1 MVLGVDHLPSIM
13 TPGQPFTHH
22 SSGLDQYH
30 GFASTSEVLN
40 LEAPAPR
47 PPASHLSA
55 ARLYLNLPRHPGNGE
70 KEGRGRDDDRTH
82 VDMDIPPHVIPSN
95 AGSRNRSATV
105 SDPAEIR
112 ATSPHLRSTFDRDR
126 LDSLST
132 TRRGSDNSSSS
143 RPLIDLDVAGP
154 SGWSSP
160 QPLPSPV
167 PTDHQ
172 GVDPLGRSPSG
183 EDGNPPQHSAVTPS
197 TSDSTDQAAQSTSP
211 LSGKNVA
218 GSSKTSAFFS
228 ASFKLDLPTPPR
240 PLAQPS
246 YAPLTSGLSSSPSR
260 NSPSPSFPVHSTS
273 RSAHHYLPSE
283 RLAEESAFSTS
294 HLNRARSLNSAARP
308 VASGSI
314 PSSNPSSTPQA
325 SSSRSSAFF
334 STSFA
339 ATPPRAPSPPR
350 RSQPSASPTR
360 AGKDMISSGIPLGL
374 GLGRSNAVHGRGS
387 GNKESP
393 RSVTMPVPSV
403 TSSPIRESGPTNGSF
418 VSGIGAG
425 PVVRTVPVSPATP
438 SPTSTVFDPAGIV
451 SPPRKLTREVSG
463 TFRPGTLVKE
473 QEESSR
479 VVKSGDVLIAPE
491 GESVPRLAQPGSPID
506 GSNSLSNGDQ
516 PKRSRY
522 WQVERVMGEGAFSR
536 VWSAREVV
544 RVERS
549 KPSSSTLLVPVHQSN
564 GREEKEEAVYEP
576 MNDEVMAIKMM
587 DKRMCK
593 ENDRTRISF
602 VREVAVLRVSSSMRR
617 GRSRSDWLMA
627 PVCSTSRIHISSRT
641 CHPSPPPTTTV
652 WY

>member
-1 MVLGVDHLPSIM
+1 M
-13 TPGQPFTHH
+13 TPGQAFTHQ
-22 SSGLDQYH
+22 SNGLDHLH
-30 GFASTSEVLN
+30 GFGTASEVLN

-55 ARLYLNLPRHPGNGE
+55 ARLYLNLPRRSGNGE
-70 KEGRGRDDDRTH
+70 KEDRDRDGDRT
-82 VDMDIPPHVIPSN
+82 DTNMDLPIHVIPSN

-112 ATSPHLRSTFDRDR
+112 ATSPHLRSTFDCAR

-132 TRRGSDNSSSS
+132 SRRGSDNSSSS

-183 EDGNPPQHSAVTPS
+183 DEGNLPQHSAVTPS
-197 TSDSTDQAAQSTSP
+197 TSVQAAQSTSP
-211 LSGKNVA
+211 LSGKDMA

-308 VASGSI
+308 IAS
-314 PSSNPSSTPQA
+314 SSASSANPSSTPQA

-350 RSQPSASPTR
+350 RSQPSTSPSRT
-360 AGKDMISSGIPLGL
+360 GKDMISSGIPLGL
-374 GLGRSNAVHGRGS
+374 GRSNAVHGRGF
-387 GNKESP
+387 GHKESP

-403 TSSPIRESGPTNGSF
+403 TSSPSREFGPTNGSF

-425 PVVRTVPVSPATP
+425 PVVRTIPVAPATP
-438 SPTSTVFDPAGIV
+438 SPTSTVFDPAGII

-463 TFRPGTLVKE
+463 TFKPGTLVKE

-491 GESVPRLAQPGSPID
+491 GESVPRLAQPGSPIN
-506 GSNSLSNGDQ
+506 GSNPSSNGDQ
-516 PKRSRY
+516 PKGSRY

-544 RVERS
+544 RMKRS
-549 KPSSSTLLVPVHQSN
+549 KPSSSTLLVPVHRSN
-564 GREEKEEAVYEP
+564 GWEEEEEAVYEP
-576 MNDEVMAIKMM
+576 ILDEVVAIKMM

-602 VREVAVLRVSSSMRR
+602 VREVAVLRVSSFIWQHP
-617 GRSRSDWLMA
+617 SRCDSLTIPA
-627 PVCSTSRIHISSRT
+627 CSTSRIRISFRT
-641 CHPSPPPTTTV
+641 YHPSPPPTTTA
-652 WY
+652 